1 MLLHEFMTAHRREI
15 LEACH
20 SELQRAEHS
29 EPLVQYAADFF
40 DETVRALRRDAG
52 MLESESPLPQSS
64 EAAARFGEERQRAGL
79 PITQVPI
86 LFAAFSQALA
96 TTGESYELTISAEE
110 YKRLNRCLDAGVA
123 TSIEK
128 FWHRDKHR
136 EVTLVTEQFG
146 FMAHE
151 LRNALSNANLAF
163 KLVQTGNLDIRG
175 RTADVVARN
184 LAKMEALVTQCLSD
198 VQLKAGVAPDL
209 VPLRVSSVLRNLEN
223 AALPDRSIVIQ
234 LSLDD
239 QLFIMADELLL
250 SSAIGNLLHNAVK
263 FSAPA
268 STIRL
273 AMQASGDSVSIEVE
287 DQCGGLEPESAA
299 RIFEPFVKER
309 SSNQKGSG
317 LGLAISR
324 RAVEAM
330 GGNLSFSNVPG
341 HGCIFRATFP
351 LLTR

>member
-1 MLLHEFMTAHRREI
+1 
-15 LEACH
+15 
-20 SELQRAEHS
+20 
-29 EPLVQYAADFF
+29 
-40 DETVRALRRDAG
+40 
-52 MLESESPLPQSS
+52 
-64 EAAARFGEERQRAGL
+64 
-79 PITQVPI
+79 
-86 LFAAFSQALA
+86 
-96 TTGESYELTISAEE
+96 
-110 YKRLNRCLDAGVA
+110 LDAGLA
-123 TSIEK
+123 TSIEN
-128 FWHRDKHR
+128 FWRRDKQR
-136 EVTLVTEQFG
+136 ETTLVTEHFG

-163 KLVQTGNLDIRG
+163 KLLRTGKLDIQG
-175 RTADVVARN
+175 RTADVLARN
-184 LAKMEALVTQCLSD
+184 LTRMEALVAQSLSD

-209 VPLRVSSVLRNLEN
+209 APVRLSTVLRNLEA
-223 AALPDRSIVIQ
+223 AALPDRAIVIQ

-239 QLFIMADELLL
+239 QLFILADELLL

-263 FSAPA
+263 FSAPG

-273 AMQASGDSVSIEVE
+273 AAHAADDHASIEVE
-287 DQCGGLEPESAA
+287 DQCGGLEPESAQ

-330 GGNLSFSNVPG
+330 GGQLSFSNVPG

-351 LLTR
+351 LLLR